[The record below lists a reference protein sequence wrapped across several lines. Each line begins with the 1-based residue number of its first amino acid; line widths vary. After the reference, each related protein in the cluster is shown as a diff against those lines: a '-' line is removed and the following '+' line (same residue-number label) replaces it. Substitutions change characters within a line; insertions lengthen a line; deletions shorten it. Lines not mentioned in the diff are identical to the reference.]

1 MQHSKILILDFG
13 SQVTQ
18 LIARRVRE
26 AHVYCE
32 VHPCDVSDEWVR
44 AYAADGSLKGVILS
58 GSHASTYEEH
68 ELRAPQAVWELGV
81 PVLGICYGMFTMVVQ
96 QGGQVEA
103 SAHREFGY
111 AEVRAHGHTA
121 LLKDIADFTTPEGH
135 GMLKVWMSHGDK
147 VTELPPGFK
156 LMASTP
162 SCPIAGMAD
171 EARRFYAVQ
180 FHPEVTHTVQGQA
193 MLNRFVLDIC
203 AARPDWV
210 MRDHVADAVAKIR
223 EQVGGEEVILG
234 LSGGVDSSVAAALI
248 HRAIGEQLTC
258 VFVDHGLLRLNE
270 GDMVMEMFVGK
281 LHAKVIRVDASDLFL
296 GKLAGVSEPEAKRKI
311 IGGLFVDVF
320 KEQAAQ
326 LKAGN
331 GGHKGR
337 DGGRAVQGATFL
349 AQGTIYPDVIESGGA
364 KSKKAVTIK
373 SHHNVGGLP
382 EQLGLKLLEPLRD
395 LFKDEVRELGAA
407 LGLPHDMV
415 YRHPFPGPG
424 LGVRILGEVKKEYA
438 DLLRRADAIFIE
450 ELRAT
455 PYVPAADEAVRP
467 GGVPKNWYEAT
478 SQAFTVFLPVK
489 SVGVMG
495 DGRTYD
501 YVVALRAVQTSD
513 FMTADWA
520 ELPYALLKKVSS
532 RIINEV
538 RGINRVTY
546 DVSSKPPATIEW
558 E

>member
-1 MQHSKILILDFG
+1 MQHQKILILDFG

-26 AHVYCE
+26 AHVFCE
-32 VHPCDVSDEWVR
+32 VHPCDVSDEWLR
-44 AYAADGSLKGVILS
+44 EYAADGLLRGVILS
-58 GSHASTYEEH
+58 GSHASVYEETTDK
-68 ELRAPQAVWELGV
+68 APPLVFELGV
-81 PVLGICYGMFTMVVQ
+81 PVLGICYGMQTMAHQ
-96 QGGQVEA
+96 LGGKVEG
-103 SAHREFGY
+103 HHKREFGS
-111 AEVRAHGHTA
+111 ASVRAHGHTQ
-121 LLKDIADFTTPEGH
+121 LLDGISDVTSPEGH
-135 GMLKVWMSHGDK
+135 GLLDVWMSHGDK

-156 LMASTP
+156 LMASTA

-171 EARRFYAVQ
+171 ETRRFYALQ
-180 FHPEVTHTVQGQA
+180 FHPEVTHTRQGRA
-193 MLNRFVLDIC
+193 ILERFVLKVC

-210 MRDHVADAVAKIR
+210 MRDHVAEAVEAIR
-223 EQVGGEEVILG
+223 RQVGDEEVILG

-248 HRAIGEQLTC
+248 HRAIGDQLTC
-258 VFVDHGLLRLNE
+258 VFVDHGLLRQNE
-270 GDMVMEMFVGK
+270 GDLVMQMFVGK
-281 LHAKVIRVDASDLFL
+281 LHARVIRVDASELFL
-296 GKLAGVSEPEAKRKI
+296 GKLAGVTDPEAKRKI
-311 IGGLFVDVF
+311 IGGEFVTVF
-320 KEQAAQ
+320 KQEAAK
-326 LKAGN
+326 LVTDAVA
-331 GGHKGR
+331 KGEK
-337 DGGRAVQGATFL
+337 GSRAVKGATWL
-349 AQGTIYPDVIESGGA
+349 AQGTLYPDVIESGGA

-395 LFKDEVRELGAA
+395 LFKDEVRELGVA
-407 LGLPHDMV
+407 LGLPVEMV

-450 ELRAT
+450 ELRNFR
-455 PYVPAADEAVRP
+455 DEAT
-467 GGVPKNWYEAT
+467 GKTWYELT
-478 SQAFTVFLPVK
+478 SQAFAVFLPVK

-501 YVVALRAVQTSD
+501 YVLALRAVQTSD

>member
-1 MQHSKILILDFG
+1 MSHEKILILDFG

-26 AHVYCE
+26 AHVFCE
-32 VHPCDVSDEWVR
+32 VHPCDVSSDWVR
-44 AYAADGSLKGVILS
+44 EYAKDGKLKGIILS
-58 GSHASTYEEH
+58 GSHASVYEESTDA
-68 ELRAPQAVWELGV
+68 APQAVFELNV
-81 PVLGICYGMFTMVVQ
+81 PVLGICYGMQTMAQ
-96 QGGQVEA
+96 QLGGKVEGGQT
-103 SAHREFGY
+103 REFGY
-111 AEVRAHGHTA
+111 AEVRAHGHTE
-121 LLKDIADFTTPEGH
+121 LLKGVEDFATAEGH

-147 VTELPPGFK
+147 VTEMPPGFK

-162 SCPIAGMAD
+162 NCPIAGMAD
-171 EARRFYAVQ
+171 EGRGYYAVQ
-180 FHPEVTHTVQGQA
+180 FHPEVTHTVQGKA
-193 MLNRFVLDIC
+193 MLERFVLNVC
-203 AARPDWV
+203 HAKADWV
-210 MRDHVADAVAKIR
+210 MGNYVDEAIARIR
-223 EQVGGEEVILG
+223 EQVGTEEVILG

-248 HRAIGEQLTC
+248 HRAIGDQLTC

-270 GDMVMEMFVGK
+270 GDMVMEMFEGK
-281 LHAKVIRVDASDLFL
+281 LHARVIRVDVADLFL
-296 GKLAGVSEPEAKRKI
+296 SKLAGVSEPEAKRKI

-320 KEQAAQ
+320 KEQAAI
-326 LKAGN
+326 LKAGD
-331 GGHKGR
+331 GGH
-337 DGGRAVQGATFL
+337 QGASFL

-364 KSKKAVTIK
+364 NSKKAVTIK

-382 EQLGLKLLEPLRD
+382 EQLGLKLLEPLRE
-395 LFKDEVRELGAA
+395 LFKDEVRELGVA
-407 LGLPHDMV
+407 LGLPHAMV

-424 LGVRILGEVKKEYA
+424 LGVRILGEVKQEYA

-450 ELRAT
+450 ELRNFKD
-455 PYVPAADEAVRP
+455 ADS
-467 GGVPKNWYEAT
+467 GKTWYDLT
-478 SQAFTVFLPVK
+478 SQAFAVFLPVK

-495 DGRTYD
+495 DGRTYE
-501 YVVALRAVQTSD
+501 YVVALRAVQTAD

-520 ELPYALLKKVSS
+520 ELPYALLKKVSG

>member
-1 MQHSKILILDFG
+1 MSHQKILILDFG

-26 AHVYCE
+26 AHVFCE
-32 VHPCDVSDEWVR
+32 VHPCDVTSDWVR
-44 AYAADGSLKGVILS
+44 EYAKDGNLKGVILS
-58 GSHASTYEEH
+58 GSHASTYEEQD
-68 ELRAPQAVWELGV
+68 LRAPQAVFDLGI
-81 PVLGICYGMFTMVVQ
+81 PVLGICYGMFTMTVQ
-96 QGGQVEA
+96 LGGTVEP
-103 SAHREFGY
+103 STHREFGY

-147 VTELPPGFK
+147 VTAMPPGFK

-171 EARRFYAVQ
+171 EARKFYAVQ
-180 FHPEVTHTVQGQA
+180 FHPEVTHTLQGQA
-193 MLNRFVLDIC
+193 LLHRFVLDIC
-203 AARPDWV
+203 GTRPDWV
-210 MRDHVADAVAKIR
+210 MGDYIQEAVDKIR
-223 EQVGGEEVILG
+223 AQVGDEEVILG

-270 GDMVMEMFVGK
+270 GDMVMDMFVGQ
-281 LHAKVIRVDASDLFL
+281 LHAKVIRVDAAGQFL
-296 GKLAGVSEPEAKRKI
+296 GHLAGVSEPEAKRKI
-311 IGGLFVDVF
+311 IGREFVEVF
-320 KEQAAQ
+320 KAEAAK
-326 LKAGN
+326 LKAAN
-331 GGHKGR
+331 ASSKG
-337 DGGRAVQGATFL
+337 AKWL

-364 KSKKAVTIK
+364 KNKKAVTIK

-382 EQLGLKLLEPLRD
+382 EQLGLKLLEPLRE
-395 LFKDEVRELGAA
+395 LFKDEVRELGVA

-424 LGVRILGEVKKEYA
+424 LGVRILGEVKKDYA

-450 ELRAT
+450 ELRNFRDDAT
-455 PYVPAADEAVRP
+455 
-467 GGVPKNWYEAT
+467 GKTWYELT

-520 ELPYALLKKVSS
+520 ELPYALLKKVSG